1 MGSIAMEDHG
11 RFDYS
16 PIARRA
22 PLRLPN
28 GARVAVWVV
37 PNVEHFHFDKG
48 GIALTEATAGLRPD
62 VLNYG
67 WRDYG
72 VRVGI
77 WRIMEL
83 MERQGFTATV
93 SLNSEVCRHY
103 PQIIEEGN
111 RLGWE
116 WMAHG
121 QTNSKLITGL
131 AEDEERRIIA
141 DVLGTIEQATGKRPR
156 GWLGPALTET
166 TNTLD
171 LLAEA
176 GVQYVADWCNDDQ
189 PYRMK
194 TRSGAVVAMPYTL
207 EVGDIPAFLG
217 RGGSAEAF
225 AQTIIDQF
233 DVLYAEG
240 ARTARVMNIA
250 IHPFLIGHAFRAKH
264 FERALA
270 HIRAHDQVWITRG
283 CDILDWYL
291 ASGAT
296 L

>member
-1 MGSIAMEDHG
+1 MEEHG

-16 PIARRA
+16 AIARRP
-22 PLRLPN
+22 PLRLPD

-37 PNVEHFHFDKG
+37 PNIEHFHFDKS
-48 GIALTEATAGLRPD
+48 GIAIAEATVGCRPD
-62 VLNYG
+62 VMNYG

-77 WRIMEL
+77 WRLMEL
-83 MERQGFTATV
+83 LERQGFTATASV
-93 SLNSEVCRHY
+93 NSEVCRHY
-103 PQIIEEGN
+103 PAIVEEGN

-131 AEDEERRIIA
+131 EEADERAIIA
-141 DVLGTIEQATGKRPR
+141 DVLGTIERATGKRPR

-166 TNTLD
+166 LNTLD

-189 PYRMK
+189 PYRMR
-194 TRSGAVVAMPYTL
+194 TRAGALVAMPYTL
-207 EVGDIPAFLG
+207 EAGDIPAILG
-217 RGGSAEAF
+217 RGESPEQF
-225 AQTIIDQF
+225 ARTIMDQF
-233 DVLYAEG
+233 DVLYEEG
-240 ARTARVMNIA
+240 ARSARVMNIA
-250 IHPFLIGHAFRAKH
+250 VHPFLIGHAFRAKH

-270 HIRAHDQVWITRG
+270 HIKAHDKVWITRG

-291 ASGAT
+291 KSGAT